1 MARRSRRRKG
11 KGSRS
16 AQPNTVHPDA
26 AGLDVGATAVYAAV
40 RAERDPDPIRNFS
53 TFTGDLHA
61 LANWL
66 KECQVTTVA
75 MESTGVYWI
84 PVHQILEA
92 HGFDVVLVNARH
104 VHSVPGRKSDMAD
117 CEWLRYL
124 HSVGLLRGSFRPAD
138 EVCAVRARLRH
149 RDNLIKTA
157 ARSVSHMQKAYNQMN
172 IHLHHAISD
181 LTGVTGL
188 AITDA
193 ILDGQRDPTRLADL
207 ADRRIRAS
215 RATLIAALQGDWRP
229 EHLFTLGHARATY
242 AHYQQLIA
250 ECDQEIEASIRS
262 FSPPDEPPN
271 ETEDAAEPA
280 ADVTPP
286 SDESDAEPFNMQEHL
301 SSLFGADLTLIPGI
315 GVSTAL
321 VLFTELGPDLA
332 RFPTAAQFSSW
343 LNLCPHNKIT
353 GGKIISSH
361 TGPGTNRAAQ
371 ALRWATQSLYRSP
384 SSLGQH
390 FRRMRA
396 RLGTPE
402 AITATAHKLARI
414 IYHLITHR
422 VAYDDSILA
431 TQERQDLRAS
441 NAGSEHKPAPS
452 VMNSS
457 RRLPDWLFL
466 RSVISR
472 SRPHCMRPP
481 WRVPGIVR
489 PNRKPP
495 GDPARQPTTRNGNHR
510 IVIVHIPATGLSPGR
525 TRSRGR

>member
-1 MARRSRRRKG
+1 MARRRR

-40 RAERDPDPIRNFS
+40 RPERDPDPIRNFP

-66 KECQVTTVA
+66 KACQVTTVA

-84 PVHQILEA
+84 PVHQILDA

-104 VHSVPGRKSDMAD
+104 VHSVPGRKSDVAD

-138 EVCAVRARLRH
+138 EVCAVRALLRH
-149 RDNLIKTA
+149 RDNLIKTC

-207 ADRRIRAS
+207 ADRRIKAS

-262 FSPPDEPPN
+262 FRPPDGPPDESPNEPPN
-271 ETEDAAEPA
+271 ETEYAAEPA
-280 ADVTPP
+280 VDVTPP
-286 SDESDAEPFNMQEHL
+286 PDESAAEPFNMQEHL
-301 SSLFGADLTLIPGI
+301 SRLFGTDLTLIPGI
-315 GVSTAL
+315 GVSAAL

-332 RFPTAAQFSSW
+332 RFPTVAQFSSW

-402 AITATAHKLARI
+402 AITATAHKTGAH
-414 IYHLITHR
+414 HLPSHHR
-422 VAYDDSILA
+422 A
-431 TQERQDLRAS
+431 
-441 NAGSEHKPAPS
+441 
-452 VMNSS
+452 
-457 RRLPDWLFL
+457 RRL
-466 RSVISR
+466 RR
-472 SRPHCMRPP
+472 QRPRRTGTP
-481 WRVPGIVR
+481 R
-489 PNRKPP
+489 
-495 GDPARQPTTRNGNHR
+495 
-510 IVIVHIPATGLSPGR
+510 PATPRTPPPKTSSLSR
-525 TRSRGR
+525 L